1 MGWARKELGIE
12 LNPFRVAESALNKI
26 GNTITAIMNNPIP
39 AILQVAGAM
48 IGIPPYVTAA
58 AVTAVQG
65 GDFEDIA
72 KAVAVSY
79 VTTEFLQ
86 NTQIGADIRNYTS
99 NLIAGDVTDYMIEN
113 FDISMDQA
121 VTVAKMTTAAVN
133 GAVVGGIR
141 STLLGDSIA
150 TGMAQG
156 FSQGL
161 VYSGVD
167 SYFDDLNKDPNWG
180 LGPKTLNLVKGAT
193 STALNT
199 LISGKGDPGAA
210 IGNYLAYATLKI
222 GASEAKTAFQRAY
235 DEYTGKTDEARNAQA
250 AFVNT
255 RAEYDSEVRRHDMIA
270 DEIRQQAAAHNDILT
285 NQLAP
290 IRAQLEKEQA
300 EVEMQQIFQKDA
312 LKTFEDNKWAY
323 ENYDAKLKQLG
334 YQLVSVP
341 SSEGGGNYDTYWVK
355 QTGTQMV
362 PQSYN
367 DGDYTTVSMVE
378 VPIIDYNVSPP
389 SQESFAVAA
398 NAAGAQANNHYTL
411 AQQAADR
418 YKAVAQSE
426 QTNNLLVQLEAI
438 KTEIGQKTATLSTI
452 RQNIE
457 TPKDGNLAE
466 RLKVAA
472 ERYDNKYNL
481 YKSSEEATKR
491 AAENYN
497 RIMAEVVVRD
507 ATIDAINEGAITVTG
522 RNADGSFTLDNGFT
536 VKDGK
541 FFQNNEQLFT
551 NAAGLSQN
559 VLELATPDG
568 QVTRYGMDAGR
579 QLSTTDVQNI
589 FKRDYGLNVSLDEA
603 RRFAGSAF
611 DKVENAKLQDFA
623 IDKISQEFKSITNKD
638 LSAAQAKELLV
649 QQDSVKAAQERAII
663 ESNLYVPSGEAQD
676 RIAFAKAA
684 AEAQRQGKDRFSF
697 TRSDGQVE
705 DHFIETNAQRAAA
718 QERAVIETAL
728 TEQVAGSTIQP
739 QNSFRES
746 AARELLESYKN
757 QGLSPQEID
766 QKLSSGQAAK
776 DLNEVLNVK
785 QQQIEQQKTNVESAE
800 KEFGRNSAEAKDA
813 YREVVENM
821 ADYGGYG
828 YEKNEDGTI
837 SHKDLGKLDPETLVP
852 VDRSKSW
859 TDPVTGKLH
868 IEITGVGSD
877 EKIPAKDVS
886 ALWGIGKSGNP
897 PTIGGEAIFG
907 DGSGVSPGSPGL
919 TLIAVDDGSGD
930 ANAKM
935 FDVGNGFALIAYS
948 DGRTKLVKNDGTV
961 FFVDT
966 EDAKKAME
974 KMPVVTAPTIAIDG
988 GKKEETPLEKGLGEF
1003 YKVLTDPQLADKLYP
1018 KTPEQP
1024 TVPAPVTPT
1033 PVTPP
1038 GTPEAPVTPPVT
1050 PETPVTPPVTPE
1062 TPVTPPVTPVT
1073 PPVTPETP
1081 VTSPVTP
1088 SNEVEQLRQQLTQ
1101 QIQAAQAT
1109 GKADVEAVQQAVNT
1123 VAANLGTTKEELLQR
1138 LGTSETQLRTDI
1150 TSQVGGVENRLTQAI
1165 NQAKQSGLDGDAA
1178 LQAAITKV
1186 SGDLG
1191 TTKTDLLSQLR
1202 KTEEQLRAD
1211 VASQVSGVQTQIGG
1225 VESRLSEAITQAK
1238 AAGMQGDQAL
1248 QSAIDK
1254 VAGDVGTTKADLL
1267 GQLGKTEQQL
1277 RSDFASQLGGVQ
1289 AQIGNVESRLTDA
1302 IAQARSAG
1310 LEGDQALQVAI
1321 NKVSSDVGLTKT
1333 DLLAQLGKTEQQL
1346 RSDLSSQIGGVESRL
1361 TDAIAQARQSGM
1373 AGDAALQASIDKV
1386 AAEAGLTKEQL
1397 LTQLGKTEAQLRQDV
1412 GAQIGGVESR
1422 LTEAIAQARQSGL
1435 DGEAAL
1441 QIGLNKVASDLN
1453 ITKDLV
1459 LEQVGK
1465 TESQLRTDF
1474 AEQLGGVQLQIE
1486 KVQSDL
1492 NKAIADAKSAGASDV
1507 EAVRNAVN
1515 QVATDLG
1522 TNSTALLYQLG
1533 TTETQLRSEMR
1544 SGQEATQEQIRE
1556 LGSVFMQQYDALSA
1570 AQKQQFDAL
1579 VEQGA
1584 NMQTAMNTIQADIQS
1599 ELQNVESRL
1608 TSAVAANEAAGLSR
1622 DQALTKAIGD
1632 VAANVGLTKEDL
1644 LSRMGQSEAALR
1656 EQFAAGQTQTQ
1667 QQIANLDA
1675 STQAKFAQM
1684 SEAQKAQALQL
1695 AQTSGDLT
1703 AAINNVAATTTAQI
1717 GNVET
1722 RLKEAM
1728 AANEA
1733 AGLSRDQA
1741 AAKAIDDVAAS
1752 VGSTKADLLSQLGKT
1767 EETIRGELAAGLAG
1781 VQTGLE
1787 QQLAGVQSRLNEAIA
1802 ANEAAGL
1809 SRDQAIAKSIQDVA
1823 SNLGVT
1829 KDALLAQMGTTEQTL
1844 RGELAAGLQATQQ
1857 QLSQQMQAQYQQ
1869 LTEAQKAEVDA
1880 RVRQG
1885 QDLTAAITAVGAQT
1899 ASQIAQTEAALRES
1913 IQQLGTDVQGQ
1924 FNQMSESQKAEVA
1937 ARVQQG
1943 QDLNAAIQNV
1953 SQQTSQQIAASEAS
1967 LQAAIGQ
1974 LGTNVQQQF
1983 SQMDAAQKAEVV
1995 ARVQQGQDLQS
2006 AITNVGSEMAQRI
2019 AESEQGLRTAIGQL
2033 GADVQGRFDQM
2044 SDAQK
2049 AEVAARVQQG
2059 QDLRGAI
2066 DNVGQQTTQ
2075 QIAASEAAMR
2085 QAIGQLGT
2093 DVQTQ
2098 FGQMSAA
2105 QQAEVAARVQQGQD
2119 LSAAIQNV
2127 GQQTTQQIAASET
2140 ALKGQISSLG
2150 EDMQKQFNAMNES
2163 QQTQFNSMNEAQ
2175 QAEVAARVQQGETLD
2190 SAIKTVGLQVTELGE
2205 KLTTDVQD
2213 IRKTMEEENKRKQ
2226 AADRASAAKTQQEQL
2241 LQKAQQNIAVPGAG
2255 GATGGTEA
2263 PTPSPQFR
2271 QALTTGQGQEAKF
2284 EGPLEEF
2291 LKKVETTSYTQPAG
2305 QAMQQ
2310 PQQQVTQQPQATQVA
2325 QQQGPNYYSYGVFNE
2340 IDSILNPLQNIMPT
2354 MFAKEGGLAA
2364 PLMAKGGLNVVHH
2377 SGKPRLDFRQGAA
2390 VSGPGDGQSD
2400 DIPAMLADGEFV
2412 FPADVVAALG
2422 NGSTKAGSDKLYD
2435 MMHSIR
2441 SYHRSAKPQ
2450 DLPPPAKKSPLDYLK
2465 KARR

>member
-26 GNTITAIMNNPIP
+26 GNTITAIMENPIP
-39 AILQVAGAM
+39 ALLQIGGAM

-72 KAVAVSY
+72 KAVAISY
-79 VTTEFLQ
+79 VTSDFLQ

-121 VTVAKMTTAAVN
+121 VTVAKITTAAVN

-180 LGPKTLNLVKGAT
+180 LGPKALNLVKGAT

-222 GASEAKTAFQRAY
+222 GASEAKTALQRAH
-235 DEYTGKTDEARNAQA
+235 DEYTGKTDQARNAQA
-250 AFVNT
+250 VYLT
-255 RAEYDSEVRRHDMIA
+255 VKAEYDSEVRRHDDIVN
-270 DEIRQQAAAHNDILT
+270 EIREQSTSYNDILT
-285 NQLAP
+285 NQLGP
-290 IRAQLEKEQA
+290 IKAQLEKEKA

-312 LKTFEDNKWAY
+312 IKTFEENKWAY
-323 ENYDAKLKQLG
+323 QNYDQKLESLG
-334 YQLVSVP
+334 YQLITAADP
-341 SSEGGGNYDTYWVK
+341 EGGANYYSYWLGPPDK
-355 QTGTQMV
+355 G
-362 PQSYN
+362 
-367 DGDYTTVSMVE
+367 
-378 VPIIDYNVSPP
+378 SPP
-389 SQESFAVAA
+389 SMESFAAAA
-398 NAAGAQANNHYTL
+398 NSAAQQANKYGDL

-418 YKAVAQSE
+418 YKSISESE
-426 QTNNLLVQLEAI
+426 QTNRILVNLDAI
-438 KTEIGQKTATLSTI
+438 KTEIQQKSESLATI
-452 RQNIE
+452 RKNIE
-457 TPKDGNLAE
+457 TPTGDNLAQ

-481 YKSSEEATKR
+481 YKSSEEAAKR
-491 AAENYN
+491 ATENYN
-497 RIMAEVVVRD
+497 RIMSEVVVRD
-507 ATIDAINEGAITVTG
+507 ATIDAINAGAITVTG

-541 FFQNNEQLFT
+541 FFQNGEQLFT

-603 RRFAGSAF
+603 RRFAGSTF

-623 IDKISQEFKSITNKD
+623 IDKISQEFKSIANKD
-638 LSAAQAKELLV
+638 LSAQQAKELLV
-649 QQDSVKAAQERAII
+649 QQDSVKAAQERAIV
-663 ESNLYVPSGEAQD
+663 ESQLYIPTSDEQD
-676 RIAFAKAA
+676 RLAYAKAA
-684 AEAQRQGKDRFSF
+684 AEAKRQGKDRFSF
-697 TRSDGQVE
+697 TRTDGVVE
-705 DHFIETNAQRAAA
+705 NHIMETFAQRAAA
-718 QERAVIETAL
+718 QERAIIETAL
-728 TEQVAGSTIQP
+728 TEQVSGSAIQP
-739 QNSFRES
+739 ENSFRES
-746 AARELLESYKN
+746 AARDLLESYRN

-766 QKLSSGQAAK
+766 QKLATGQAQA
-776 DLNEVLNVK
+776 DLNQILNIK
-785 QQQIEQQKTNVESAE
+785 QQQIEQQKLQVQSIE
-800 KEFGRNSAEAKDA
+800 KEFGRNSPEAKAA
-813 YREVVENM
+813 YKDVVENM
-821 ADYGGYG
+821 ANYGGYG
-828 YEKNEDGTI
+828 YEKNDDGTI

-852 VDRSKSW
+852 VDRSKAW

-886 ALWGIGKSGNP
+886 ALWAIGKSGNP

-907 DGSGVSPGSPGL
+907 DGSGVLPGSPGM

-974 KMPVVTAPTIAIDG
+974 KMPVVTSPKISIDG
-988 GKKEETPLEKGLGEF
+988 GKRQETPAEKGLGEF
-1003 YKVLTDPQLADKLYP
+1003 YNVLTDPKLADKLYP
-1018 KTPEQP
+1018 KPPTQP
-1024 TVPAPVTPT
+1024 TAPTPITSPVTPQSPATPSVTPPVAPPVTPQT

-1038 GTPEAPVTPPVT
+1038 VTPEAPVTPPVT
-1050 PETPVTPPVTPE
+1050 PETPVTPPVTPKP
-1062 TPVTPPVTPVT
+1062 PVTPPVTT
-1073 PPVTPETP
+1073 ETP
-1081 VTSPVTP
+1081 VTPPVTP

-1150 TSQVGGVENRLTQAI
+1150 TAQVGGVENRLTQAI
-1165 NQAKQSGLDGDAA
+1165 NEAKQSGLAGDAA

-1191 TTKTDLLSQLR
+1191 TTKTDLLSQLG

-1211 VASQVSGVQTQIGG
+1211 VSAQVSGVQQQIGG

-1277 RSDFASQLGGVQ
+1277 RSDFSSQLSGVQ
-1289 AQIGNVESRLTDA
+1289 T
-1302 IAQARSAG
+1302 
-1310 LEGDQALQVAI
+1310 
-1321 NKVSSDVGLTKT
+1321 
-1333 DLLAQLGKTEQQL
+1333 
-1346 RSDLSSQIGGVESRL
+1346 QIGGVESRL
-1361 TDAIAQARQSGM
+1361 TDAIAQAKQSGM
-1373 AGDAALQASIDKV
+1373 TGDAALQASIDKV
-1386 AAEAGLTKEQL
+1386 AAEAGLTKDQL
-1397 LTQLGKTEAQLRQDV
+1397 LAQIGKTEAQLRQDV
-1412 GAQIGGVESR
+1412 SAQIGGVESR
-1422 LTEAIAQARQSGL
+1422 LTDAIAQARQAGL

-1474 AEQLGGVQLQIE
+1474 AQQLGGVQLQID

-1492 NKAIADAKSAGASDV
+1492 NKAIADAKAAGASDV

-1515 QVATDLG
+1515 QVAANLG
-1522 TNSTALLYQLG
+1522 TNSAALLYQLG

-1599 ELQNVESRL
+1599 ELQNVEGRL

-1844 RGELAAGLQATQQ
+1844 RGELAAGLQATQE

-1885 QDLTAAITAVGAQT
+1885 QNLTAAITAVGAQT
-1899 ASQIAQTEAALRES
+1899 ASQIAQSEAALRES

-1953 SQQTSQQIAASEAS
+1953 SQQTSQQIAASEAG

-2044 SDAQK
+2044 TQAQK

-2085 QAIGQLGT
+2085 EALGQLGA
-2093 DVQTQ
+2093 DVQAR
-2098 FGQMSAA
+2098 FGDMSDA
-2105 QQAEVAARVQQGQD
+2105 QKAEVAARVKQGED
-2119 LSAAIQNV
+2119 LNAAIQNV
-2127 GQQTTQQIAASET
+2127 GQQTSQQIASSET
-2140 ALKGQISSLG
+2140 ALRGEIGKLG
-2150 EDMQKQFNAMNES
+2150 ADVQAQFN
-2163 QQTQFNSMNEAQ
+2163 QMNEAQ
-2175 QAEVAARVQQGETLD
+2175 QAEVAARVQQGQ
-2190 SAIKTVGLQVTELGE
+2190 AIDTAINAVSTQLTEVGE
-2205 KLTTDVQD
+2205 KLTTDVET
-2213 IRKTMEEENKRKQ
+2213 IRKQIADENARKA
-2226 AADRASAAKTQQEQL
+2226 AADRAAAGKAQQEQL
-2241 LQKAQQNIAVPGAG
+2241 IQKAQQNIAVPGAG
-2255 GATGGTEA
+2255 GATGDGA
-2263 PTPSPQFR
+2263 PAAAPQFR
-2271 QALTTGQGQEAKF
+2271 QALTTGEGQQAKF

-2305 QAMQQ
+2305 QPMQQ

-2377 SGKPRLDFRQGAA
+2377 AGKERIDFRQGAA

-2441 SYHRSAKPQ
+2441 AYHRSAKPQ